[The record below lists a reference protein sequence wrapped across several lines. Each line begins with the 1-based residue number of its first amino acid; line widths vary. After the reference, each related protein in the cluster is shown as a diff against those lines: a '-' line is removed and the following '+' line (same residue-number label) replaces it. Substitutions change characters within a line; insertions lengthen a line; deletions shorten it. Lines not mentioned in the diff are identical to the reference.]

1 MRTTIEPRLMSFLNN
16 NNDSPESLPNSP
28 SLGLPTLHD
37 RNILQ
42 TTPRLLLLER
52 NTGTRSGGSS
62 SQASQHSSSVTSI
75 DDNET
80 NYRDAEEVLRIG
92 NVSSGN
98 EIGAM
103 ERTLGASSPQ
113 SLRKIL
119 DDNNGNNNGNTRT
132 ANPKKQQ
139 RRENGND
146 DFVQLPRPHKK
157 QRSNKQ
163 VVPPIIIGLHEPP
176 PQAALFPPIASSSF
190 HDSHGRNSLNALAPK
205 ATGTQEDFK
214 TDDGITEAIEETLV
228 QNGNKK
234 KRRKSVK
241 ARNKW
246 SEDETNNLL
255 LGVHK
260 YGVGKWMEILEDPSF
275 AFNNRSGVDLKDR
288 FRTCCP
294 DELRGES
301 HKSRSRKTG
310 SKSNNIADQSRT
322 EMVTLDSPPD
332 SNLPGQDQEAD
343 GTVPDSAFPPL
354 LRPSRKRRNHRKRLT
369 DLQKLGIQGP
379 FKQSERRERRP
390 FSNQEDL
397 EIEEGYRLYGPAWTR
412 MQRDPQF
419 NLQSRQPIDLRD
431 RFRNIHPDLFRIEED
446 DDDRIASQS
455 KPAQIDDFSYASN
468 NTTTIDPATF
478 SLNNEIS
485 KHTMEPTD
493 SLAFSQSFD
502 WTDNIA
508 APPFPN
514 IGEMDISRLLE
525 HHSWTP

>member
-1 MRTTIEPRLMSFLNN
+1 MRTTIEPCLMSFLNN
-16 NNDSPESLPNSP
+16 NNDTPESLPNSP
-28 SLGLPTLHD
+28 SIELPPLHD

-42 TTPRLLLLER
+42 TSHRPLLLEP
-52 NTGTRSGGSS
+52 NTGTQSGESS
-62 SQASQHSSSVTSI
+62 SQASQHSSSVTPI

-80 NYRDAEEVLRIG
+80 DYRDAEEVLRIG
-92 NVSSGN
+92 KVGSGK
-98 EIGAM
+98 EIGAI

-119 DDNNGNNNGNTRT
+119 DDNTGNARPVH
-132 ANPKKQQ
+132 PKKQQ
-139 RRENGND
+139 RRENEND

-205 ATGTQEDFK
+205 ATETKEDYK
-214 TDDGITEAIEETLV
+214 ADDVVTPATEETLE
-228 QNGNKK
+228 QNVTTK

-260 YGVGKWMEILEDPSF
+260 YGVGKWTEILEDPSF

-301 HKSRSRKTG
+301 RNPRSHKTG
-310 SKSNNIADQSRT
+310 PKSNNIGDQPRT
-322 EMVTLDSPPD
+322 EMVTLDSPSD
-332 SNLPGQDQEAD
+332 NILPGQDQEAD
-343 GTVPDSAFPPL
+343 GTVPDSASPPL
-354 LRPSRKRRNHRKRLT
+354 LRPWRKRRNHRKRLT
-369 DLQKLGIQGP
+369 DLQNLGIQGP
-379 FKQSERRERRP
+379 FKQSERRGRRP

-446 DDDRIASQS
+446 GDARTASQS
-455 KPAQIDDFSYASN
+455 KPAQVDDFSNASN

-478 SLNNEIS
+478 NLNNEIS
-485 KHTMEPTD
+485 KHTVEPTD

-508 APPFPN
+508 GPPFPN

>member
-1 MRTTIEPRLMSFLNN
+1 MRTTIEPRLMSFLND
-16 NNDSPESLPNSP
+16 NNDTPESLPNSP
-28 SLGLPTLHD
+28 SLELPPLHD

-42 TTPRLLLLER
+42 TSHRPLLLEP
-52 NTGTRSGGSS
+52 NTSTRSGESS
-62 SQASQHSSSVTSI
+62 SQVSQHSSSGAPI
-75 DDNET
+75 DDSET
-80 NYRDAEEVLRIG
+80 NHRDAEEVLRIG
-92 NVSSGN
+92 KVGSGKD
-98 EIGAM
+98 IGAI
-103 ERTLGASSPQ
+103 ERTLGTSSPQ

-119 DDNNGNNNGNTRT
+119 DDNTGNAR
-132 ANPKKQQ
+132 PVHSKKQQ

-157 QRSNKQ
+157 QKSNKQ

-205 ATGTQEDFK
+205 ATETKEDFK
-214 TDDGITEAIEETLV
+214 ADDVVIPAAEEILD
-228 QNGNKK
+228 QNRNTK

-260 YGVGKWMEILEDPSF
+260 YGVGKWTEILEDPSF

-294 DELRGES
+294 DELRGGSRNSRS
-301 HKSRSRKTG
+301 HKTG
-310 SKSNNIADQSRT
+310 PKSNNIGDQSRT
-322 EMVTLDSPPD
+322 GMVTLDSPSD
-332 SNLPGQDQEAD
+332 NILPGQDQEAD
-343 GTVPDSAFPPL
+343 GTVPNSTSPPL
-354 LRPSRKRRNHRKRLT
+354 LRPWRKRRNHRKRLT
-369 DLQKLGIQGP
+369 DLQELGIQGP
-379 FKQSERRERRP
+379 FKQSERRGRRP
-390 FSNQEDL
+390 FSSQEDL

-419 NLQSRQPIDLRD
+419 NFQSRQPIDLRD

-446 DDDRIASQS
+446 DGALTASQS
-455 KPAQIDDFSYASN
+455 KLAQVDDFSNASDN
-468 NTTTIDPATF
+468 TTIDPATF
-478 SLNNEIS
+478 NLNHEIS
-485 KHTMEPTD
+485 KHIVEPTD

-508 APPFPN
+508 APPFSN